1 MSCRTMRVGK
11 SALSLLVLLA
21 SGSLSAARAETID
34 QLYEK
39 AKLEKALVFYT
50 GGGPAAA
57 KAAADAFEKRFPGI
71 AITAKGDFSNVLDSE
86 IDQQLKDNK
95 VTADFLQL
103 QTVQDFP
110 RWDKAGALLH
120 FKPDG
125 FEQVLPA
132 MKDKDGAWVAV
143 TAIPMFYGY
152 NPEKVQEADVP
163 KSALDFLKPP
173 FRGNIVTVYPTDDD
187 ATLYNFDLIVEK
199 YGWSYM
205 PKYMAS
211 QPYFIQGH
219 RDVAAR
225 VRSGADFVS
234 FDISNSSRIGGG
246 NLKLVMSEKDKSPVF
261 FTAGGIL
268 KDAPHP
274 NAAKLFLTW
283 ILSKEQQGRVPAF
296 YSPRGDMPPP
306 EGLPPLSSP
315 RFANGYRDFLGD
327 GARLPALR
335 KRYEVFT
342 GPVTNKA
349 TQ

>member
-1 MSCRTMRVGK
+1 
-11 SALSLLVLLA
+11 
-21 SGSLSAARAETID
+21 
-34 QLYEK
+34 
-39 AKLEKALVFYT
+39 
-50 GGGPAAA
+50 
-57 KAAADAFEKRFPGI
+57 
-71 AITAKGDFSNVLDSE
+71 
-86 IDQQLKDNK
+86 
-95 VTADFLQL
+95 
-103 QTVQDFP
+103 
-110 RWDKAGALLH
+110 
-120 FKPDG
+120 
-125 FEQVLPA
+125 
-132 MKDKDGAWVAV
+132 VAV

-163 KSALDFLKPP
+163 KSALDFLKPQ

-187 ATLYNFDLIVEK
+187 ATLYNFDLIVQK
-199 YGWSYM
+199 YGWGYM
-205 PKYMAS
+205 PKYMAN

-296 YSPRGDMPPP
+296 YSPRADMPPP
-306 EGLPPLSSP
+306 EGLPPLTSP

-335 KRYEVFT
+335 KRFEAFT

>member
-1 MSCRTMRVGK
+1 
-11 SALSLLVLLA
+11 
-21 SGSLSAARAETID
+21 
-34 QLYEK
+34 
-39 AKLEKALVFYT
+39 
-50 GGGPAAA
+50 
-57 KAAADAFEKRFPGI
+57 
-71 AITAKGDFSNVLDSE
+71 
-86 IDQQLKDNK
+86 
-95 VTADFLQL
+95 
-103 QTVQDFP
+103 
-110 RWDKAGALLH
+110 
-120 FKPDG
+120 
-125 FEQVLPA
+125 
-132 MKDKDGAWVAV
+132 
-143 TAIPMFYGY
+143 
-152 NPEKVQEADVP
+152 
-163 KSALDFLKPP
+163 
-173 FRGNIVTVYPTDDD
+173 
-187 ATLYNFDLIVEK
+187 LIVRK

-205 PKYMAS
+205 PKYMAN

-296 YSPRGDMPPP
+296 YSPRGDLPPP
-306 EGLPPLSSP
+306 EGLPPLTNP

-327 GARLPALR
+327 GSRLPALR
-335 KRYEVFT
+335 KRFEAFT